1 MIWRGT
7 CEYLKEKVTNY
18 KGVNLKGF
26 GAFTYECKQTLPKL
40 GINLEEAK
48 YKNFDQLLLEKKS
61 RHIMRPCFIIDTRF
75 LPVLTRFKNKEEVTK
90 PASQSSVY
98 QKGINMTYCNPGP
111 IAIGCYL
118 KQNVVE
124 DGLKAIF
131 NALYDLISIG
141 RNICIKTGF
150 CNINFIDK
158 NLTYSYSPEI
168 INMIHDLKASEDK
181 FKWGVTPVQKTWKED
196 TYEKWCRSNLGSML
210 EKPETSLM
218 RTVDNKSQMLKIM
231 SLDLSSTYTNGFYKK

>member
-1 MIWRGT
+1 M
-7 CEYLKEKVTNY
+7 
-18 KGVNLKGF
+18 NLKGF

-40 GINLEEAK
+40 GINLEDAK
-48 YKNFDQLLLEKKS
+48 HKNFDQLLLEKKS

-75 LPVLTRFKNKEEVTK
+75 LPVLSRFKNKEEVTK

-141 RNICIKTGF
+141 KNICIKTGF

-158 NLTYSYSPEI
+158 NLTYSYSLKFLI
-168 INMIHDLKASEDK
+168 CLMI
-181 FKWGVTPVQKTWKED
+181 
-196 TYEKWCRSNLGSML
+196 
-210 EKPETSLM
+210 
-218 RTVDNKSQMLKIM
+218 
-231 SLDLSSTYTNGFYKK
+231 